1 MMSGVIRLYGLLFLV
16 DLVLVVI
23 ALIDCLST
31 EESEVRNLPKLAWVF
46 IILLFP
52 PIGPIAWFVAGRP
65 QRQRVGRAGAWRP
78 GSGFPEYERPRP
90 VGPDDDPEFLRSKA
104 RERRD
109 DEELLSK
116 WEADLRRREEE
127 LRRRDSEG
135 GPS

>member
-1 MMSGVIRLYGLLFLV
+1 MISGVIRLYGLLFLV

-52 PIGPIAWFVAGRP
+52 PIGPIVWFVAGRP
-65 QRQRVGRAGAWRP
+65 QSRRVGRAGAWRP

-90 VGPDDDPEFLRSKA
+90 VGPDDDPDFLRSKA

-127 LRRRDSEG
+127 LRRRDGEG